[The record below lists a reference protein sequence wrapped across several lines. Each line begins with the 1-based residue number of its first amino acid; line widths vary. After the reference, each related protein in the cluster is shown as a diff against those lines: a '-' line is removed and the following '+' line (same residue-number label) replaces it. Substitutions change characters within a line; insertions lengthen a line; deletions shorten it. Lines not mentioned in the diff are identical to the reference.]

1 MPPGLVMIVA
11 VLMALAVQLIRLRP
25 LVPDASRRAR
35 PLAWRLRMR
44 QR

>member
-1 MPPGLVMIVA
+1 MPPGLVIIVA
-11 VLMALAVQLIRLRP
+11 VLMALGMPRSRLRP
-25 LVPDASRRAR
+25 SVPDAGRRAR